1 MVDRH
6 TNASFSASV
15 VSFLMIELLDTAD
28 LQEGILLGYK
38 KRSSEG
44 AESKETVFL
53 WKYLLLPDN
62 ALDRQI
68 GSD

>member
-44 AESKETVFL
+44 AESKEN
-53 WKYLLLPDN
+53 KYLLLPDN